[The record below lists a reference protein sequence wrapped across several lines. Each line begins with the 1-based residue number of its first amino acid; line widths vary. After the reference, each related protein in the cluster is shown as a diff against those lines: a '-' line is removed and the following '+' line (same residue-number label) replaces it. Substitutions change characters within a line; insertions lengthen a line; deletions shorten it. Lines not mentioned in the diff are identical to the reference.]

1 MSSPSGSQP
10 PRVTL
15 EDLAALNREMS
26 ALVRTGL
33 PLEAGLRQVA
43 DDFSGGASSLAARL
57 ADETSAG
64 KTLAEAIAAQGD
76 SLPPVYKAVVDAG
89 LKSGRLAAAL
99 EGFADTAARMASL
112 RQIAGQAVI
121 YPVMVA
127 IVAWL
132 MLLVIASIAG
142 QGYESLEIR
151 DSFWINA
158 LRLPG
163 SIALPLA
170 IAVPVVL
177 VAAVLLWWR
186 SSATMDTSDSSG
198 GVMRWL
204 RRSPGGRR
212 AAKLSGYA
220 NFADL
225 LHMLLSCR
233 VPLDEALPMAA
244 HASGAVELEQP
255 ASELAAQ
262 VAAGG
267 ALESQLPAL
276 RRLPPLVRTALLT
289 GVTEAGLLTG
299 LQRASSI
306 YRERAAAWI
315 ADVTVLLP
323 MAITV
328 ALGLCVVGVY
338 ALLIL
343 HPYFTTL
350 HHLSHWGWR

>member
-10 PRVTL
+10 QRVTL
-15 EDLAALNREMS
+15 EDLAALNREVS
-26 ALVRTGL
+26 ALVRSGL
-33 PLEAGLRQVA
+33 PLEAGLQQVA
-43 DDFSGGASSLAARL
+43 DEFGGGTSRLAARF
-57 ADETSAG
+57 AEETSAG
-64 KTLAEAIAAQGD
+64 KTLAEAVAAQGD

-99 EGFADTAARMASL
+99 EGFAETAARMASL

-121 YPVMVA
+121 YPVMVV

-132 MLLVIASIAG
+132 MLLLIASIAG
-142 QGYESLEIR
+142 QGYESLEIHDR
-151 DSFWINA
+151 FWINA
-158 LRLPG
+158 FRVPSSL
-163 SIALPLA
+163 AWKLA
-170 IAVPVVL
+170 IAVPIVI
-177 VAAVLLWWR
+177 VAVALLWWR
-186 SSATMDTSDSSG
+186 ASATMNSSG
-198 GVMRWL
+198 RLSRWL
-204 RRSPGGRR
+204 RRAPGGRR
-212 AAKLSGYA
+212 AALLSGYA

-233 VPLDEALPMAA
+233 IPLDEALPLAA
-244 HASGAVELEQP
+244 HASGASALEAP
-255 ASELAAQ
+255 SSELASQ
-262 VAAGG
+262 IAAGG
-267 ALESQLPAL
+267 SLESQLPAL

-289 GVTEAGLLTG
+289 GATEASLLAG
-299 LQRASSI
+299 LQRASHI

-328 ALGLCVVGVY
+328 ALGVGVVGVY

-350 HHLSHWGWR
+350 EHLSHWGWN